1 MVVLAL
7 LIVGSIFAI
16 SSRNNA
22 PKSTIPTTVVSYD
35 SLQLNRLVVDTKD
48 GEPYELILENGT
60 WKLQVGE
67 KLVAIESEGLESA
80 LVSIKSAKPK
90 RVVSRKE
97 ENWPTYE
104 VDEESCTKLMFYNGS
119 EALAGVCIGKLD
131 FNQQKRSMT
140 TFIRQYDAND
150 VYIVDGP
157 ITFDW
162 NKQANDWRNKQLV
175 SVNAGDIQKVVVS
188 GISNFSLVKSEELGW
203 STQGIDLDSA
213 GIEQYISAIANVTSS
228 EFNDEVEVA
237 EAGSP
242 SLTLEIYTDTENV
255 TVSMHSTAKGEVLQ
269 STSNPGSMFS
279 PGELMSKLLP
289 APSVAPAEGIE
300 VVE

>member
-1 MVVLAL
+1 LAL

-16 SSRNNA
+16 TSRNNA
-22 PKSTIPTTVVSYD
+22 PKSTIPATVVSYD

-48 GEPYELILENGT
+48 GEPYELKLDNGV
-60 WKLQVGE
+60 WKLLAGE
-67 KLVAIESEGLESA
+67 KLVSIESEGLESA
-80 LVSIKSAKPK
+80 LSSIKAAKPK

-97 ENWPTYE
+97 ENWPNYE
-104 VDEESCTKLMFYNGS
+104 VDDSSCTKLMFYNGS

-162 NKQANDWRNKQLV
+162 NKKANDWRNKQLV
-175 SVNAGDIQKVVVS
+175 SVNVGDIQKVVVS
-188 GISNFSLVKSEELGW
+188 GINNFSLVKSEELGW

-213 GIEQYISAIANVTSS
+213 GIEKYISGIANITSS
-228 EFNDEVEVA
+228 DFNDEVEAA

-255 TVSMHSTAKGEVLQ
+255 TLSMHSTAKGEVLQ

-279 PGELMSKLLP
+279 PGELLNKLLP
-289 APSVAPAEGIE
+289 ATSAEPAEAME
-300 VVE
+300 VIVE